1 MKRFLR
7 AEYVF
12 LQKPLNVGS
21 RLLLLLSAVIVGGSL
36 YFPLWKVHLEAPQY
50 QEGLEMTIYAYKL
63 EGGNGGQDLKEI
75 NMLNHYIGMKPISAA
90 DFTEMQVIP
99 FMLGLF
105 ILLALRAAVFGRMG
119 PVVDLFVLAAYFGMF
134 SIGAFY
140 FRLYTYGH
148 NLDPH
153 APMNVEP
160 FMPVVFGTQQIAN
173 FTQSSYPQMG
183 SYFLCIFMVVLLLA
197 IWFSRKEQL
206 PSSLS

>member
-183 SYFLCIFMVVLLLA
+183 SYFLCIFMLVLLLA